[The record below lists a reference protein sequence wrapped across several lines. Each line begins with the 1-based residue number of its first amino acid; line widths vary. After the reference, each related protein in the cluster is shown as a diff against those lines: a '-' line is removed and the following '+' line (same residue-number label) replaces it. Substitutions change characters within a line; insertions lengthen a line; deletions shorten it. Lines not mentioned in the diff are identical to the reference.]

1 MNNYMQSSGMTA
13 NYGLSIGAVFTV
25 FATILVI
32 ALTVYVVVLT
42 INHIKKM
49 QIKFPEMSPRGA
61 VPIPPSLL
69 ILNDRFARG
78 EINEEDYKRIKSEIL
93 R

>member
-13 NYGLSIGAVFTV
+13 DYGLSIGAVFTV
-25 FATILVI
+25 FETILVI
-32 ALTVYVVVLT
+32 ALTVYVIVLT

-49 QIKFPEMSPRGA
+49 QMKFPGMPPRGA
-61 VPIPPSLL
+61 MPIPPSLL